1 MSHWGN
7 RERASDL
14 LGLRNAAVVTT
25 FRLYVQTSEDGPV
38 AHARQAPA
46 ERHEDLPEIPVFDVG
61 SAFATETAHLAGR
74 ERAYAM
80 LDAATAGVP
89 MFGLRLADAISRRW
103 LSAQHSP
110 YLPELD
116 QLASLSTR
124 PGAYFLNVH
133 YEWGCT
139 TAAKPGMEGT
149 SARLLRALDWNV
161 NGLGRH
167 IVAARIAS
175 AFGPWVSLTWPG
187 FTGVLQA
194 MAPGRFAAAIN
205 QPTIRKRAGIRAI
218 DWLLSKRD
226 VWRSHHVQPIHLLRR
241 VFEEA
246 PDFAAARRLL
256 EATPICTPAIYTLAG
271 VRASEACIIERRET
285 AARVLL
291 KSACTANEWQ
301 TVEWYPGHHSA
312 FENARRLA
320 AMQIAPGSLDLTWLH
335 WPILNNETRLALAA
349 DAAQGYLIAQ
359 GYEAKGPATRP
370 LELILSR

>member
-14 LGLRNAAVVTT
+14 LGLRNAVVVTT

-38 AHARQAPA
+38 GHAQQAAA

-61 SAFATETAHLAGR
+61 PAFATETAHLAGR

-205 QPTIRKRAGIRAI
+205 QPTVRKRAGIRTV